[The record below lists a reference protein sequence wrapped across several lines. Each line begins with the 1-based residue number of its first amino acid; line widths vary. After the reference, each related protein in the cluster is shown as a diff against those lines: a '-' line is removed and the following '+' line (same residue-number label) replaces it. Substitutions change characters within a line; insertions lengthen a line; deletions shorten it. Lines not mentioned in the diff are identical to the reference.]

1 MGAVISENKG
11 FFNLREANKRQ
22 LMQMGIPERNIEVAQ
37 ICTRCNHDRFF
48 SYRYQQ
54 KETGRF
60 GAGIM
65 INGL

>member
-1 MGAVISENKG
+1 
-11 FFNLREANKRQ
+11 
-22 LMQMGIPERNIEVAQ
+22 MQMGIPEKNIEVAQ

-65 INGL
+65 LNGL